1 MRVVVIGAGLL
12 GLSTAYALQQDGHTV
27 SVVDASDGP
36 ARKTSFANAGML
48 SPSLTDPWNSPGV
61 FLNML
66 RWIGR
71 EDAPFLLRPRAL
83 PSLMDWG
90 VRFFWQS
97 RRKAFLNNWA
107 ASLEL
112 GLYSMKVQE
121 EWVKAGEFS
130 FQAGRAGILKIF
142 RDEAELEEGLMRQDF
157 LAQNRVEVR
166 RLDMKEALAIE
177 PSLEAVAPKLTG
189 AILHTIDGHG
199 DAHLFCREIEGA
211 LRHRGTAFHYNTR
224 ALGFSKEGAK
234 IEALNTDAGPMEAD
248 AFVLAAAGHSV
259 ELGRTVGLRLPIRPA
274 KGYSITLDLD
284 EECEQPGRPVVDD
297 SLHIALTPL
306 GQRLRVAG
314 TAEFTGFDE
323 TLTPSR
329 IRNLTDLLAQIY
341 PRCAERARVTPLSPW
356 CGFRPMS
363 PDGAPLLGR
372 TPFSN
377 LFLNTGHGH
386 LGWTLCAGSGRA
398 VADLISQRAPEIP
411 LEAFSMDRFRLA
423 R

>member
-27 SVVDASDGP
+27 SVVDAADGP
-36 ARKTSFANAGML
+36 ARGTSLANAGML

-71 EDAPFLLRPRAL
+71 EEAPFLLRPGAV
-83 PSLMDWG
+83 PSLLDWG
-90 VRFFWQS
+90 TRFFWQS
-97 RRKAFLNNWA
+97 RRKAFLKNWA
-107 ASLEL
+107 ATLEL

-121 EWVKAGEFS
+121 EWVKAGDFS
-130 FQAGRAGILKIF
+130 FDAGRAGILKIF
-142 RDEAELEEGLMRQDF
+142 RNESELEEGLMRLEF
-157 LAQNRVEVR
+157 LAQKKVEAR
-166 RLDMKEALAIE
+166 SLDIQETLELE
-177 PSLEAVAPKLTG
+177 PSLEAVAPQLTG

-199 DAHLFCREIEGA
+199 DAHLFCREIENT
-211 LRHRGTAFHYNTR
+211 LRSAGTRFLYNTR
-224 ALGFSKEGAK
+224 AQGFSKEGSRVR
-234 IEALNTDAGPMEAD
+234 ALETDAGAMEAD

-259 ELGRTVGLRLPIRPA
+259 ELGRTAGLRLPIRPA

-284 EECEQPGRPVVDD
+284 EDCEQPSRPVVDD

-306 GQRLRVAG
+306 GKRLRVAG

-323 TLTPSR
+323 TLTPGR
-329 IRNLTDLLAQIY
+329 IRNLTDLLGQIY
-341 PRCAERARVTPLSPW
+341 PRCAARAQMKTVSPW

-372 TPFSN
+372 TPLSN

-398 VADLISQRAPEIP
+398 VADLISGRAPEIP
-411 LEAFSMDRFRLA
+411 LEGFSMDRFGRI
-423 R
+423 